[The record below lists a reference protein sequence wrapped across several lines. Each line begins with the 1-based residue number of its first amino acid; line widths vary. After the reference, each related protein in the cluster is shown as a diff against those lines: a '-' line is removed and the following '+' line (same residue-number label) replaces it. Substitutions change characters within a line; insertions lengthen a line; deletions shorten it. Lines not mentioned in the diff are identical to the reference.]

1 MIRKRVSVIIIAL
14 LLTIGGICL
23 AHEII
28 PWDIADA
35 YYGQFVT
42 VAGTIVTTYNSDK
55 ACFLDFHSNEERY
68 FTAVIFRKDLAKFP
82 SNPEEYYK
90 GEKVHVTGFVQR
102 SNGKPEMILDKPS
115 QIEILK

>member
-1 MIRKRVSVIIIAL
+1 MRRINVSLIMVAF
-14 LLTIGGICL
+14 LLTLGGICL
-23 AHEII
+23 GHEII

-42 VAGTIVTTYNSDK
+42 VEGTIVATSNSDK
-55 ACFLDFHSNEERY
+55 ACFLNFHSNGERY
-68 FTAVIFRKDLAKFP
+68 FTAVIFLRDLAKFP
-82 SNPEEYYK
+82 SNPEEYYN

-102 SNGKPEMILDKPS
+102 YDGKPAIVLENPS